1 MLTTALHASL
11 TKEKEVF
18 HRRFKAFM
26 RQISLLP
33 MIGVAGAASCFS
45 KRTSAGL
52 NQVKMVAMLKKW
64 TIWNAPNIR
73 N

>member
-1 MLTTALHASL
+1 
-11 TKEKEVF
+11 
-18 HRRFKAFM
+18 M

-33 MIGVAGAASCFS
+33 MIGVAGAASCCS
-45 KRTSAGL
+45 KRTSAEL